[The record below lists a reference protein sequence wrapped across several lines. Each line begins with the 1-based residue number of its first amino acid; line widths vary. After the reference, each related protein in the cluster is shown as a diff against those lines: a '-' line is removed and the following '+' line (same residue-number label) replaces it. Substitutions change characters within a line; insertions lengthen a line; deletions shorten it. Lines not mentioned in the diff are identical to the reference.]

1 MRTPAL
7 AIAWEFRR
15 RCLWVLIAMAG
26 YLLVLGSMKLLILGP
41 GQPIGINPPDERA
54 AVVIVPLS
62 TTFLYLLAVFSF
74 GLAGDLSARQSIY
87 PARMFALP
95 VTTRALAG
103 WPMLYGTAVMASLWL
118 ATALVARWPWEI
130 DVPLIWPALLGAAF
144 LAWTQALAWM
154 PYGLRG

>member
-41 GQPIGINPPDERA
+41 GQPIGFDPPDERA

-103 WPMLYGTAVMASLWL
+103 WPMLYGAAVMTILWL
-118 ATALVARWPWEI
+118 ITALFARWPW
-130 DVPLIWPALLGAAF
+130 DVHLPLVWPPVLAAVF
-144 LAWTQALAWM
+144 LSWTQAL
-154 PYGLRG
+154 